1 MGRIRCFW
9 RSRLGCGV
17 VSHRAEN
24 IPANP
29 LDRQWTAIGPDV
41 VQAVER
47 VGASGWY
54 VLGREVESFEQ
65 AFAAQSGTA
74 HAVGCASG
82 LDAIEIGLRALGLAP
97 GERVLT
103 TPLSAFA
110 TSLAILRAGGVPCFV
125 DVDASGLL
133 DLDEVEKELSGDSSL
148 RFLLPVHLFGHALD
162 LERLAN
168 LRDRFGLRILE
179 DAAQAALA
187 RSNGVAV
194 GSVGQATAVSFY
206 PTKNLGA
213 LGDGGCV
220 LSNDEHIADD
230 CCAIRDYGQS
240 AKYVH
245 DRYGMNSR
253 LDELHAA
260 VLRSAMLPRLS
271 DWTARRRQIAA
282 RYRAGLSDAA
292 VSLPPTPEH
301 SESVWHLFPVLVREG
316 QRSHLLEHLGSSGVQ
331 AGVHYPRLASEQP
344 ALPPDPEQQL
354 GELQNAHRFRDNEV
368 SLPIHPY
375 LRDDEIDRV
384 VAIVREWQP

>member
-1 MGRIRCFW
+1 M
-9 RSRLGCGV
+9 
-17 VSHRAEN
+17 SHQPET

-29 LDRQWTAIGPDV
+29 FDRQWAAIGPDV

-54 VLGREVESFEQ
+54 VLGQEVESFEQ
-65 AFAAQSGTA
+65 AFAAQSGTTR
-74 HAVGCASG
+74 AVGCASG

-133 DLDEVEKELSGDSSL
+133 DLDEVEKRLSDDSSL

-187 RSNGVAV
+187 RSSGLAV

-282 RYRAGLSDAA
+282 RYRDGLDGGA
-292 VSLPPTPEH
+292 VALPPVPER
-301 SESVWHLFPVLVREG
+301 SESVWHLFPVLVQEG
-316 QRSHLLEHLGSSGVQ
+316 DRNHLLEHLVSSGVQ
-331 AGVHYPRLASEQP
+331 AGAHYPRLASEQP
-344 ALPPDPEQQL
+344 ALPPDPKQEL
-354 GELQNAHRFRDNEV
+354 GELTNARRFRDSEV

-384 VAIVREWQP
+384 VALVREWQP

>member
-1 MGRIRCFW
+1 M
-9 RSRLGCGV
+9 
-17 VSHRAEN
+17 SHGPET

-29 LDRQWTAIGPDV
+29 FDRQWASIGPDV
-41 VQAVER
+41 LKAVER

-54 VLGREVESFEQ
+54 VLGPEVEGFER

-74 HAVGCASG
+74 RAVGCASG

-110 TSLAILRAGGVPCFV
+110 TSLAILRAGGIPCFV
-125 DVDASGLL
+125 DVDASGLQHHHHV
-133 DLDEVEKELSGDSSL
+133 DNPQYHHMVYKRLSDDSDL

-187 RSNGVAV
+187 RSNGLAV

-220 LSNDEHIADD
+220 LSNDPAIADD
-230 CCAIRDYGQS
+230 CHAIRDYGQS

-271 DWTARRRQIAA
+271 EWTARRRQIAA
-282 RYRAGLSDAA
+282 RYREGLAGAA
-292 VSLPPTPEH
+292 VTLAPVPEH

-316 QRSHLLEHLGSSGVQ
+316 NRNELLEHLVSGGVQ
-331 AGVHYPRLASEQP
+331 AGIHYPRLATEQP
-344 ALPPDPEQQL
+344 ALPPDPDQQRGDL
-354 GELQNAHRFRDNEV
+354 ANARRFRDSAV

-384 VAIVREWQP
+384 VARVREWQP

>member
-1 MGRIRCFW
+1 MTR
-9 RSRLGCGV
+9 
-17 VSHRAEN
+17 EPET

-29 LDRQWTAIGPDV
+29 FDRQWAAIGPDV
-41 VQAVER
+41 MQAVER
-47 VGASGWY
+47 VGTSGWY
-54 VLGREVESFEQ
+54 VLGQEVESFER
-65 AFAAQSGTA
+65 AFAAQSGVA
-74 HAVGCASG
+74 HAVGCGSG

-97 GERVLT
+97 GEKVLT

-125 DVDASGLL
+125 DVDDSGLL
-133 DLDEVEKELSGDSSL
+133 DLDEAEKQLTDDRAI

-162 LERLAN
+162 LERLSE
-168 LRDRFGLRILE
+168 LRDRFELRIVE

-187 RSNGVAV
+187 RSNGRAV
-194 GSVGQATAVSFY
+194 GSVGQAAAISFY

-220 LSNDEHIADD
+220 LTDDRRIADA
-230 CCAIRDYGQS
+230 CRGIRDYGQS

-245 DRYGMNSR
+245 DRLGMNSR

-260 VLRSAMLPRLS
+260 VLRRALLPRLS
-271 DWTARRRQIAA
+271 DWTARRRQIAV
-282 RYRAGLSDAA
+282 RYRDGLTCAPVD
-292 VSLPPTPEH
+292 VPPIPER

-316 QRSHLLEHLGSSGVQ
+316 DRDDLLEHLRSNGVQ
-331 AGVHYPRLASEQP
+331 AGVHYPRLIDEQP
-344 ALPPDPEQQL
+344 ALPVRPGTVMGDL
-354 GELQNAHRFRDNEV
+354 ANARRFRADEV

-384 VAIVREWQP
+384 VALVQEWKP